1 MSFGDGQVCLR
12 NADRAPQAVIH
23 GVGYDA
29 DAYGDIKCS
38 CAACINSQHG
48 PFSVVSMHSILHS
61 FQWEPDFLEPFQASH
76 RAIEL
81 RGQVFQKSWKD
92 PVARLACFSICSFDQ
107 CVYGLDARKPTTL
120 LLLRLNDFR
129 NITLLRGHGGRC
141 SHRHGHNPL
150 QGINSEGSFN
160 TARAKIYPKAMNA
173 ALAAAVTGFLVDRQ
187 MHSDKDQ
194 LPTELQQLVSSD
206 FVDES
211 TVQPDFHNH

>member
-61 FQWEPDFLEPFQASH
+61 FQWEPDFLEPFH
-76 RAIEL
+76 
-81 RGQVFQKSWKD
+81 
-92 PVARLACFSICSFDQ
+92 
-107 CVYGLDARKPTTL
+107 
-120 LLLRLNDFR
+120 DFR